1 MVAVKQRSIQIEIIK
16 VSSDI
21 HLECQLEGKHPIV
34 ICNQK
39 KYTNLRTLHKDVPEL
54 IDAIDL
60 KDLAHLLNFMSS
72 GREYQVLDKVKRYK
86 DEYLARIEFEK
97 NSFDYL
103 PVRLSEH
110 GIFDVSVMHAPRV
123 VGEEFAFFVKNIES
137 QIPYRVS
144 CLYPIDL
151 EKPDLRYQLLA
162 YASSLS

>member
-1 MVAVKQRSIQIEIIK
+1 MPAVKQRSNPVEIIK

-21 HLECQLEGKHPIV
+21 QLECQLEGKHPVV

-39 KYTNLRTLHKDVPEL
+39 KYNNLRSLHKEVPEL

-72 GREYQVLDKVKRYK
+72 GKEYAVLDKVKRYK

-123 VGEEFAFFVKNIES
+123 VAEEFAFFVKNVDSEV
-137 QIPYRVS
+137 PYRVS
-144 CLYPIDL
+144 CHYPIDL
-151 EKPDLRYQLLA
+151 ETPNLRYQLLA